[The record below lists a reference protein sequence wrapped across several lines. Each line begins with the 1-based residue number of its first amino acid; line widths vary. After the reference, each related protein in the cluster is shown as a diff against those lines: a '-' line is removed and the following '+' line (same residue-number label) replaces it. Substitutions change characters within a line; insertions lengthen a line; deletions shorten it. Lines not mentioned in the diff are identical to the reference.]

1 MWVQVPPRA
10 PVLVLFSSH
19 CNHFQLACP
28 FCAQSNRLHQALDA
42 VLTALVPFRVVPAID
57 SEMPSTS
64 ATSRMVPPLVRISVA
79 IVSRNR

>member
-1 MWVQVPPRA
+1 MGSSPTPGTSFGFVFIALQPLSARA
-10 PVLVLFSSH
+10 PVL
-19 CNHFQLACP
+19 C
-28 FCAQSNRLHQALDA
+28 QSNRLHQALDA